1 MKIAA
6 GSMVREFSGGGRIL
20 SRARKSALNQDP
32 HLHPLPYRERR
43 QTDDHRDGG
52 CYLVRDAGF
61 AARAVDVVKK
71 EKMKSAPEVT
81 AMKSRRYNQ
90 DGFTLI
96 EIMVVILILGLLATI
111 VVQSLRGAA
120 DKAKHTKAQA
130 DLAEIK
136 TALDRYYLD
145 NGYYPTTDQGLN
157 ALVTPPTN
165 GRVPANY
172 ESGGYI
178 ERLPQDPWGTPYFY
192 QSDGNSYV
200 LKSFG
205 ADGVES
211 ADDIDASQ
219 TQ

>member
-1 MKIAA
+1 M
-6 GSMVREFSGGGRIL
+6 R
-20 SRARKSALNQDP
+20 
-32 HLHPLPYRERR
+32 
-43 QTDDHRDGG
+43 
-52 CYLVRDAGF
+52 
-61 AARAVDVVKK
+61 
-71 EKMKSAPEVT
+71 
-81 AMKSRRYNQ
+81 SRRYSQ

-120 DKAKHTKAQA
+120 DKAKRTKASA
-130 DLAEIK
+130 DLAELK

-145 NGYYPTTDQGLN
+145 NGYYPSTDQGLN
-157 ALVTPPTN
+157 ALISPPTN

-178 ERLPQDPWGTPYFY
+178 ERLPKDPWGSPYFY

-205 ADGVES
+205 QDGVES
-211 ADDIDASQ
+211 GDDIDASQ
-219 TQ
+219 TS

>member
-1 MKIAA
+1 MNQ
-6 GSMVREFSGGGRIL
+6 RE
-20 SRARKSALNQDP
+20 N
-32 HLHPLPYRERR
+32 
-43 QTDDHRDGG
+43 
-52 CYLVRDAGF
+52 F
-61 AARAVDVVKK
+61 AMR
-71 EKMKSAPEVT
+71 
-81 AMKSRRYNQ
+81 SRRYNQ

-120 DKAKHTKAQA
+120 DKAKRVKAQA
-130 DLAEIK
+130 DLAEYK
-136 TALDRYYLD
+136 TALDRFYLD

-157 ALVTPPTN
+157 ALVSAPTS

-178 ERLPQDPWGTPYFY
+178 ERIPKDPWGGNYFY

-205 ADGVES
+205 PDGVES
-211 ADDIDASQ
+211 SDDIDGSQ
-219 TQ
+219 S

>member
-1 MKIAA
+1 MKNA
-6 GSMVREFSGGGRIL
+6 RE
-20 SRARKSALNQDP
+20 Q
-32 HLHPLPYRERR
+32 
-43 QTDDHRDGG
+43 
-52 CYLVRDAGF
+52 
-61 AARAVDVVKK
+61 
-71 EKMKSAPEVT
+71 T

-111 VVQSLRGAA
+111 VVQGLGGAA
-120 DKAKHTKAQA
+120 DKAKRAKASA

-157 ALVTPPTN
+157 ALVSPPTN

-178 ERLPQDPWGTPYFY
+178 ERLPKDPWGNAYFY
-192 QSDGNSYV
+192 QSDGNSYL

-205 ADGVES
+205 AHGGENS
-211 ADDIDASQ
+211 HRIHASPTSGPRQ
-219 TQ
+219 